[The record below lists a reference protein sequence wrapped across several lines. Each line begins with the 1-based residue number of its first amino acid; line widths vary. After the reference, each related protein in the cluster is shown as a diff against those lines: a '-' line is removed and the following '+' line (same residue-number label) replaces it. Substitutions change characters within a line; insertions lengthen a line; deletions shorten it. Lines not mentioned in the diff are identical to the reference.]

1 MQSLLAKTWTRITAY
16 FLTGLFAVL
25 PLVITI
31 AIVIWVA
38 SFVHQFLGPGTH
50 VGNLLE
56 HLGSRPEPENARW
69 LAYLTGWALVLSAL
83 LGLGMLLIE
92 LGIRKYLATFFDTVV
107 SRIPLVGQVYGT
119 SKQLVNMLDR
129 GGDEQLKGMA
139 PVFCYFGENRS
150 AGALALLV
158 SPERFL
164 INGREYQVI
173 IIPTAP
179 IPFGG
184 GLLFIPTELVEPANI
199 SVDGLM
205 SIYVSMGVTASQFL
219 PTGNPQKPD
228 DQRDSSPPQPS

>member
-25 PLVITI
+25 PLVITV

-50 VGNLLE
+50 AGKLIE
-56 HLGSRPEPENARW
+56 QLGSRPDGESARW
-69 LAYLTGWALVLSAL
+69 IAYLTGWAIVLFGL
-83 LGLGMLLIE
+83 LGLGMLLVE
-92 LGIRKYLATFFDTVV
+92 LGIRKYLAVFVNAVV

-119 SKQLVNMLDR
+119 SKQLVDMLDR
-129 GGDEQLKGMA
+129 GDDEQLKGMV
-139 PVFCYFGENRS
+139 PVFCHFGESRN

-184 GLLFIPTELVEPANI
+184 GLLFMPTELLEPANI

-205 SIYVSMGVTASQFL
+205 SIYVSMGVTAPQFL
-219 PTGNPQKPD
+219 TTGKPQKTD
-228 DQRDSSPPQPS
+228 DHGDPSNPRSS

>member
-1 MQSLLAKTWTRITAY
+1 MQSLLTKTWTRITAY

-25 PLVITI
+25 PLVITV

-50 VGNLLE
+50 VGRLIE
-56 HLGSRPEPENARW
+56 QLGSRPGDGSVDWISYITGWVAV
-69 LAYLTGWALVLSAL
+69 LTGL
-83 LGLGMLLIE
+83 LGLGMLLVE
-92 LGIRKYLATFFDTVV
+92 LGIRKYLAVFVNAAV

-119 SKQLVNMLDR
+119 SKQLVDMLDR
-129 GGDEQLKGMA
+129 GDDEKLKGMV
-139 PVFCYFGENRS
+139 PVFCYFSGNRN

-158 SPERFL
+158 TPERFL
-164 INGREYQVI
+164 INGREYQVV

-184 GLLFIPTELVEPANI
+184 GLLFMPADLLEPANI

-205 SIYVSMGVTASQFL
+205 SIYVSMGVTAPQFL
-219 PTGNPQKPD
+219 ATGKPEKSNDQGGPGNPH
-228 DQRDSSPPQPS
+228 PS